1 MFSPNGQC
9 CGEASLYPTCQGCET
24 KAPLM
29 SEMGLWVRER
39 RKERKVM
46 GNVLEE
52 SKGRQMDGSSKRER
66 V

>member
-1 MFSPNGQC
+1 M
-9 CGEASLYPTCQGCET
+9 YPTCQGCET